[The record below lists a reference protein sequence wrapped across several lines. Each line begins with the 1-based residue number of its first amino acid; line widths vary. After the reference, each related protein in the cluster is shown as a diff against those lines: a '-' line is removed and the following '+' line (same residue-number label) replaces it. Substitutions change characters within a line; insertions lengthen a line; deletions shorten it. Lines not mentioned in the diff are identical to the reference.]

1 MKLTLIIYKLLSDS
15 FGIKFYCNF
24 AASAAASAI
33 TSMPYIV
40 KVDSFFFTFYSTED
54 FLYCKKC
61 VTRHVHSPVLKL

>member
-40 KVDSFFFTFYSTED
+40 KVDSFFLLFT
-54 FLYCKKC
+54 L
-61 VTRHVHSPVLKL
+61 LKIFCTVKNVSQGMCILLS